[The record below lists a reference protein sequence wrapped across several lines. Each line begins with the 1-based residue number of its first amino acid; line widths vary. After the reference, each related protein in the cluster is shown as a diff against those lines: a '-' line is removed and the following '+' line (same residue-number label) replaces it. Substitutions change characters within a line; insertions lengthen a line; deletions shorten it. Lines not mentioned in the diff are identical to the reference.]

1 MSDYRASKPP
11 RKRRPKWETVDW
23 VELGCRGWSIDES
36 GAELE
41 GPDGHWFAHL
51 DWTTLEIILN
61 GDGEWVRRVVDDLAA
76 AQALNWSPLPHFQ
89 IVSQSTTGSSA
100 PVGLTWRIQCA

>member
-41 GPDGHWFAHL
+41 GPNDSWFAHL
-51 DWTTLEIILN
+51 DWTTLEIMLN
-61 GDGEWVRRVVDDLAA
+61 GDEAWVKRVMDDLHMAGVVP
-76 AQALNWSPLPHFQ
+76 WSAIRTWVVGRSAP
-89 IVSQSTTGSSA
+89 TASSA
-100 PVGLTWRIQCA
+100 VDCWAVVTEEP